1 MGLALQEIVLEG
13 RKSSDRLLVAT
24 RIDAVK
30 RSPKSADTAVCVRGE
45 VSLSDRTLPHIF
57 LQLLCLHLPTTFLTS
72 LSTSSYKFPHI
83 FLQLSSP
90 LCPHL
95 PTNTLRTFLQLSP
108 PLSPHLPTT
117 TLSTSSYN
125 FPHLSLHIFLQILS
139 ALSYNFLHL
148 SVYIFLQLSPSSAH
162 GRHTLNYI
170 YEL

>member
-1 MGLALQEIVLEG
+1 VGLALQEIVLEG

-117 TLSTSSYN
+117 TLR
-125 FPHLSLHIFLQILS
+125 
-139 ALSYNFLHL
+139 
-148 SVYIFLQLSPSSAH
+148 IFLQLSSPLCLH
-162 GRHTLNYI
+162 LPTTFPKFCTRETHVELYI
-170 YEL
+170 